1 MWSNKIEVRTQLTR
15 ICSFAGLEVSTA
27 LLPVINSSRKT
38 PKLYTSLLE
47 LSCPVIAYLH
57 QSLQHL
63 SKKMDTGVS
72 ETKKKTAHTQ
82 VHDSQ
87 MFQEP
92 WSNEVE
98 LPYQELGLTN
108 QNQLF

>member
-1 MWSNKIEVRTQLTR
+1 
-15 ICSFAGLEVSTA
+15 
-27 LLPVINSSRKT
+27 
-38 PKLYTSLLE
+38 
-47 LSCPVIAYLH
+47 
-57 QSLQHL
+57 
-63 SKKMDTGVS
+63 MDTGVS
-72 ETKKKTAHTQ
+72 ETEKKTAHTQ

>member
-1 MWSNKIEVRTQLTR
+1 
-15 ICSFAGLEVSTA
+15 
-27 LLPVINSSRKT
+27 
-38 PKLYTSLLE
+38 
-47 LSCPVIAYLH
+47 
-57 QSLQHL
+57 
-63 SKKMDTGVS
+63 MDTGVG
-72 ETKKKTAHTQ
+72 ETEKKTAHTQ

-108 QNQLF
+108 QNQLFWIHHYQIEEHCWT